1 MTMSSRHLLDAR
13 TKRAANGA
21 CIQKV
26 ERASTVT
33 YTAMQMLKK
42 RLWRLVGRSAIHW
55 FLWYWKRCL
64 LRAIALH
71 GPLARYVKLRVAHVP
86 GMPGTSS
93 PPPRVSDP
101 DKDHG
106 TCVTHVPWC
115 MPVSLTSGSFEV
127 GGEENVPD
135 IPGACASRNFTYLVR
150 GPLRPMWLHYRGPQ
164 NADSVPAIIMIIS
177 RWTATR
183 VTIITLNATL
193 CTDGNIVITR
203 SAAVVFAAITLDITL
218 CIVRRRCYHLGHCPS
233 LHCHYLEYHN
243 TVRQYHYHPERC
255 HSLHC
260 HYLEY
265 HVV

>member
-1 MTMSSRHLLDAR
+1 MCRECR
-13 TKRAANGA
+13 
-21 CIQKV
+21 
-26 ERASTVT
+26 ER
-33 YTAMQMLKK
+33 L
-42 RLWRLVGRSAIHW
+42 
-55 FLWYWKRCL
+55 
-64 LRAIALH
+64 
-71 GPLARYVKLRVAHVP
+71 P
-86 GMPGTSS
+86 

-127 GGEENVPD
+127 GGEENVPG

-203 SAAVVFAAITLDITL
+203 SAAVVFTAITLNITL
-218 CIVRRRCYHLGHCPS
+218 CIVRRHYYHLGHCPS

-243 TVRQYHYHPERC
+243 VYSSAISLSPRAMPRSSLSLPWISHCVWFGNNIIQSTATVVTVITLNITLRTVRQHHHDPNCC
-255 HSLHC
+255 HNCHG

-265 HVV
+265 HI